1 MGAQQIRET
10 MTMDTALRKTDRV
23 WQRRTPLLKIRTH
36 YGKATPHRMAL
47 ERWLNSTA
55 FEKVE
60 KQCSRKSDDNVRSG
74 ASFHDRRD
82 TFGQIL
88 MIFIKI
94 VFIINALQWVITSS
108 KLMIQNMRYI
118 FIFSEFNLFH
128 LRGVHKSRTW
138 VGH

>member
-55 FEKVE
+55 FKKVQ

-82 TFGQIL
+82 TFRQIL
-88 MIFIKI
+88 RIFIKI